1 MENETDVIY
10 IHPQKRI
17 VSQKRKYFYL
27 SFTGTFFLFIG
38 LVSGT
43 PAANWSGLLTILT
56 SPSNLLTDYFALGGF
71 GSAFIN
77 VGILTLLSV
86 LLAYRQKVILNGPLF
101 ASILTV
107 TGFSFFGKNLY
118 NSISIILGVYLYA
131 VFVNKPFSQYI
142 MIGLFGSALSPVVS
156 YITFGMRFPLL
167 VGVLLGNLAGIA
179 IGLLLPPLAA
189 QTLVFHRGF
198 TLYNIGF
205 TSGLIAMAFTAVLR
219 LFSYSIVENTLVSNE
234 YHSPLVWIIFGFF
247 LLTVGFGFYYNSF

>member
-27 SFTGTFFLFIG
+27 SFTGAFFLFIG

-86 LLAYRQKVILNGPLF
+86 LVAYRQAKGDFKWPLIRF
-101 ASILTV
+101 DFNSYR
-107 TGFSFFGKNLY
+107 FF
-118 NSISIILGVYLYA
+118 
-131 VFVNKPFSQYI
+131 FFWQKP
-142 MIGLFGSALSPVVS
+142 L
-156 YITFGMRFPLL
+156 
-167 VGVLLGNLAGIA
+167 
-179 IGLLLPPLAA
+179 
-189 QTLVFHRGF
+189 
-198 TLYNIGF
+198 
-205 TSGLIAMAFTAVLR
+205 
-219 LFSYSIVENTLVSNE
+219 
-234 YHSPLVWIIFGFF
+234 
-247 LLTVGFGFYYNSF
+247 

>member
-107 TGFSFFGKNLY
+107 TGFSFLAKTF
-118 NSISIILGVYLYA
+118 IIR
-131 VFVNKPFSQYI
+131 S
-142 MIGLFGSALSPVVS
+142 
-156 YITFGMRFPLL
+156 R
-167 VGVLLGNLAGIA
+167 
-179 IGLLLPPLAA
+179 
-189 QTLVFHRGF
+189 
-198 TLYNIGF
+198 
-205 TSGLIAMAFTAVLR
+205 
-219 LFSYSIVENTLVSNE
+219 
-234 YHSPLVWIIFGFF
+234 
-247 LLTVGFGFYYNSF
+247 SF